1 VVSPMANSIDI
12 LIGGDM
18 TEALERLSSASAE
31 RVLRASGYAG
41 AEVFVDEAVK
51 RVPVKTG
58 TIKRN
63 IIAKRIDEK
72 SDGSTKQTYYVTVRS
87 GNVGTEGDAF
97 YWRWVENGHS
107 LSRRKTKGKTWKA
120 HRAAMKLE
128 YGDSKTAARPFM
140 RPAYEAKKEE
150 AVDAM
155 RAKMAELVQQ
165 LLKGK

>member
-1 VVSPMANSIDI
+1 MADAISINLTGNI
-12 LIGGDM
+12 

-41 AEVFVDEAVK
+41 AEVFVDEAKK

-63 IIAKRIDEK
+63 IIAKRIEEK
-72 SDGSTKQTYYVTVRS
+72 SDSGVKQTYYVTVRT
-87 GNVGTEGDAF
+87 GNIGTEGDAF

-107 LSRRKTKGKTWKA
+107 LSRRKNKGTTWKA

-140 RPAYEAKKEE
+140 RPAYDAVKDE

-155 RAKMAELVQQ
+155 RDKMAELVPA
-165 LLKGK
+165 LLKGQ

>member
-1 VVSPMANSIDI
+1 MADAISINLTGNI
-12 LIGGDM
+12 

-41 AEVFVDEAVK
+41 AEVIINEAK
-51 RVPVKTG
+51 RRVPVKSG

-63 IIAKRIDEK
+63 IIAKRIEEK
-72 SDGSTKQTYYVTVRS
+72 SDSGIKQTYYVTVRT
-87 GNVGTEGDAF
+87 GKVGTDGDAF

-107 LSRRKTKGKTWKA
+107 YSRRKNKGVTWKA

-128 YGDSKTAARPFM
+128 FGDSKVPARPFM
-140 RPAYEAKKEE
+140 RPAYEAVKDE
-150 AVDAM
+150 AVKVM
-155 RAKMAELVQQ
+155 RDKMAELISE